1 MDQVL
6 VLICKD
12 MNGKAPEEIQVIPY
26 GVEIQTDK
34 GPFTL
39 DAQNAP
45 LVMAEFE
52 KKKNQMVI
60 DYEHQT
66 LTGAKAPAAGWISKL
81 IDKGKEGIWAAVSW
95 TAKAKQYIE
104 NREYRYISP
113 VFLVRISDNRVLRLI
128 NVALTNQP
136 NIDGMVPLINKAGL
150 DHQTIIDKEG
160 KTMWKELLK
169 TLGIAETATEQEA
182 IAVIN
187 KIKTDAAD
195 AIAAAK
201 GTVVIA
207 NKSVLTALG
216 LAETAT
222 EAEITGTIMA
232 MKQSHTQVG
241 AIAQELAALK
251 TTIGAKEA
259 ADAVTLAMKDGKIT
273 PAQKEWA
280 DEYAKRDL
288 AGFKVFVAKA
298 PTVVVMGKVVGEEKK
313 PEGAID
319 EVQMQVNKQLGI
331 DEETYKKFDK

>member
-39 DAQNAP
+39 DEQNAP

-81 IDKGKEGIWAAVSW
+81 MNKGKEGIWAAVSW
-95 TAKAKQYIE
+95 TANAKQYIE

-169 TLGIAETATEQEA
+169 TLGLAETATEQEA
-182 IAVIN
+182 IAAIN
-187 KIKTDAAD
+187 KMETDA
-195 AIAAAK
+195 AAAK
-201 GTVVIA
+201 GAVVIA

-216 LAETAT
+216 LADTAT

-232 MKQSHTQVG
+232 MKQSHSQVG
-241 AIAQELAALK
+241 TLSQELAALK
-251 TTIGAKEA
+251 TQIGAKDA
-259 ADAVTLAMKDGKIT
+259 ADAVELAMKEGKIT

-288 AGFKVFVAKA
+288 AGFKVFVSKA
-298 PTVVVMGKVVGEEKK
+298 PTVVVMGKVVGEDKK

-319 EVQMQVNKQLGI
+319 DVQMAVNKQMGI
-331 DEETYKKFDK
+331 DEATFKKYNK